1 MSHQDSSTQ
10 QPLKAAILIA
20 SDRAASGIR
29 QDETLPLLTHHL
41 EARGI
46 ELAESEVL
54 PDDKNKIVATLRE
67 WANPDIDIILISGG
81 TGVSPSD
88 VTPEATLEVIE
99 KRIPGIEEAMRHA
112 SMQKTPFAM
121 LSRAVA
127 GIAGSTLIVNLPGK
141 PEAAVENLAVIDP
154 VLSHA
159 VELIRGGNPH
169 E

>member
-10 QPLKAAILIA
+10 HPLKAAILIA
-20 SDRAASGIR
+20 SDRAASGTR
-29 QDETLPLLTHHL
+29 QDETLPLLSRHL
-41 EARGI
+41 ETRGI
-46 ELAESEVL
+46 ELAETEIL
-54 PDDKNKIVATLRE
+54 PDDKNKIVATLRK

-88 VTPEATLEVIE
+88 VTPEATLEVIDR
-99 KRIPGIEEAMRHA
+99 RIPGIEEAMRYA

-127 GIAGSTLIVNLPGK
+127 GIARSTLIVNLPGK
-141 PEAAVENLAVIDP
+141 PAAAVENLAVIDP

-159 VELIRGGNPH
+159 IALIRGGNPH

>member
-1 MSHQDSSTQ
+1 
-10 QPLKAAILIA
+10 LKAAILIA

-29 QDETLPLLTHHL
+29 QDETLPLLTRHL

-54 PDDKNKIVATLRE
+54 PDDQNKIVATLRE